1 MKLANTCEEYV
12 LNELEKA
19 RNDVIELA
27 EIGEKLVHI
36 AKTQDALLRIIAKR
50 MKIRKATDGSRIV
63 STDLIFEE
71 FDKEDFEQVERL
83 LSKISKEE
91 EAA

>member
-1 MKLANTCEEYV
+1 MKFANTCEEYV

-19 RNDVIELA
+19 KADVVELA

-50 MKIRKATDGSRIV
+50 MKIRSATDGSRIV

-71 FDKEDFEQVERL
+71 FDREDFEQVERL

-91 EAA
+91 DD

>member
-1 MKLANTCEEYV
+1 MKEIKTCEEYV
-12 LNELEKA
+12 LNELERAKA
-19 RNDVIELA
+19 DVVELA

-36 AKTQDALLRIIAKR
+36 AKAQDALLRIVAKR
-50 MKIRKATDGSRIV
+50 MKIRAATDGSRIV

-71 FDKEDFEQVERL
+71 YDREDFEQVERL

-91 EAA
+91 EKA

>member
-1 MKLANTCEEYV
+1 MKFANTCEEYV

-36 AKTQDALLRIIAKR
+36 AKAQDALLRIIAKR

-83 LSKISKEE
+83 LAKISKEE
-91 EAA
+91 DA

>member
-1 MKLANTCEEYV
+1 MKFANTCEEYV

-36 AKTQDALLRIIAKR
+36 AQAQDALLRIIAKR

-83 LSKISKEE
+83 LTKISKEE
-91 EAA
+91 NAA

>member
-1 MKLANTCEEYV
+1 MSNIKTCEEYV

-19 RNDVIELA
+19 RNDVVELA

-36 AKTQDALLRIIAKR
+36 AKAQDALLRIIAKR

-91 EAA
+91 DA

>member
-1 MKLANTCEEYV
+1 MREIKTCEEYV
-12 LNELEKA
+12 LNELERA
-19 RNDVIELA
+19 RNDVVELA

-36 AKTQDALLRIIAKR
+36 AKAQDALLRIIAKR

-71 FDKEDFEQVERL
+71 FEKEDFEQVERL
-83 LSKISKEE
+83 LAKITREE
-91 EAA
+91 EAV